1 MINRYQNIPKTKID
15 GKTVYKTSR
24 YPEIPLSE
32 NDIYV
37 ISTQGDR
44 FDVLAQ
50 QYYGDSS
57 LWWVISIANTGNAG
71 AGTLPV
77 LPQNSLIIPEGTQ
90 IRIPNKKILISS
102 VWQATLPGSILLRAV
117 KGQWTAARR

>member
-15 GKTVYKTSR
+15 GKTVYKTSC
-24 YPEIPLSE
+24 YPEVPLSE

-77 LPQNSLIIPEGTQ
+77 LPQNTLIIPEGTQ
-90 IRIPNKKILISS
+90 IRIPNNPLQVYNVFNEINS
-102 VWQATLPGSILLRAV
+102 
-117 KGQWTAARR
+117 

>member
-1 MINRYQNIPKTKID
+1 MINRYQNIPKEKID
-15 GKTVYKTSR
+15 GKTVYRTSR
-24 YPEIPLSE
+24 YPEVPLSE

-77 LPQNSLIIPEGTQ
+77 LPQNSLVIPEGTQ
-90 IRIPNKKILISS
+90 IRIPNNPIQVYNTFNQINS
-102 VWQATLPGSILLRAV
+102 
-117 KGQWTAARR
+117 

>member
-1 MINRYQNIPKTKID
+1 MINRYQNIPKEKID

-24 YPEIPLSE
+24 YPEVPLSE

-77 LPQNSLIIPEGTQ
+77 LSQNTLIIPTGTQ
-90 IRIPNKKILISS
+90 IRIPNNPLEVYNVFNRINS
-102 VWQATLPGSILLRAV
+102 
-117 KGQWTAARR
+117 